1 MRSASTI
8 EIPIVTSVW
17 RRSCSLHPAEDGD
30 LKDDSKES
38 RDNESDDKAE
48 QPPARG
54 VDSQITEV
62 TAEKV
67 DRAMRQIDVSHE
79 AENQGEAAGDEE
91 IKAA

>member
-1 MRSASTI
+1 M
-8 EIPIVTSVW
+8 
-17 RRSCSLHPAEDGD
+17 
-30 LKDDSKES
+30 KDDSKER
-38 RDNESDDKAE
+38 RDDESDDKAE
-48 QPPARG
+48 QPPAGG

-91 IKAA
+91 IEAAERDPVKHGVEEELLPAEDRLEA

>member
-1 MRSASTI
+1 VIRGKSI
-8 EIPIVTSVW
+8 GPKILP
-17 RRSCSLHPAEDGD
+17 LHPAEDSD

-48 QPPARG
+48 QPPAGG

-67 DRAMRQIDVSHE
+67 DRAVRQIDVSHE